1 MSLIARPT
9 LPRLAADLAAG
20 RTTSRTLV
28 EEALDRIADPAGE
41 GSRTFV
47 KVYTEAASAA
57 AEAQDRL
64 REAGY
69 VASPLAAVQSER
81 VQVALG

>member
-1 MSLIARPT
+1 V
-9 LPRLAADLAAG
+9 G
-20 RTTSRTLV
+20 RTTSSTLV
-28 EEALDRIADPAGE
+28 DEALARIANPAGE
-41 GSRTFV
+41 VKHTYV
-47 KVYTEAASAA
+47 KVYADAACAA

-69 VASPLAAVQSER
+69 VASPLVAVQSER